1 MSGAKSG
8 ESSSSAPVEA
18 RVVASTPV
26 EGIPV
31 AEGIPVSTQLYGQRP
46 PPSGSAPGYPKEPFG
61 AAEHPIGYGHADLGH
76 FDGRVAHPD
85 SRAYST
91 NLFDCA
97 EDPRSCAYGALCP
110 VCQISETADRA
121 RAGDCFLTDASS
133 SASPSSIISHP
144 VSATSPWV
152 PTSPTP
158 PTASLSTTASRNPP
172 TSSPRALSRRVSR
185 VDSRE
190 RLRFEPPWVRNPW
203 TCSTS
208 WKCTRRDV
216 WGAWRH
222 PGRTRG
228 CPGTRGRGRGRRR
241 GRERGR
247 NSDVHGGGVLA
258 AGVRASA
265 DGTHVAGAT
274 AKIVRGERST

>member
-31 AEGIPVSTQLYGQRP
+31 AEGIPVSTQFYGQRP
-46 PPSGSAPGYPKEPFG
+46 PPSGSAPGYLQEPFG

-121 RAGDCFLTDASS
+121 RAGDCFLTGCVLVGLAQLNHLAPCLGNLAVGAYVSNTANRVALNYGIEEPTDVFTACAFAPCVSCRLAREVKIRTAMGQEPVDVLHQLEMYAQGRLGGVAAPRPHAGMSRDAGTGSRTAAGTGGRDEIVTYTAVVSS
-133 SASPSSIISHP
+133 PQEYAP
-144 VSATSPWV
+144 ALME
-152 PTSPTP
+152 PTSPAP
-158 PTASLSTTASRNPP
+158 PRKS
-172 TSSPRALSRRVSR
+172 
-185 VDSRE
+185 
-190 RLRFEPPWVRNPW
+190 
-203 TCSTS
+203 
-208 WKCTRRDV
+208 
-216 WGAWRH
+216 
-222 PGRTRG
+222 
-228 CPGTRGRGRGRRR
+228 
-241 GRERGR
+241 
-247 NSDVHGGGVLA
+247 
-258 AGVRASA
+258 
-265 DGTHVAGAT
+265 
-274 AKIVRGERST
+274 

>member
-1 MSGAKSG
+1 M
-8 ESSSSAPVEA
+8 
-18 RVVASTPV
+18 VASTPV

-31 AEGIPVSTQLYGQRP
+31 AEGIPVSTQFYGQRP
-46 PPSGSAPGYPKEPFG
+46 PPSGSAPGYPQEPFG

-121 RAGDCFLTDASS
+121 RAGDCFLTGCVLVGLAQLNHL
-133 SASPSSIISHP
+133 APCLGNLAVGAY
-144 VSATSPWV
+144 VSNTANRV
-152 PTSPTP
+152 ALNYGIEEPTDVF
-158 PTASLSTTASRNPP
+158 TAS
-172 TSSPRALSRRVSR
+172 LSRRVSR

-241 GRERGR
+241 GRG
-247 NSDVHGGGVLA
+247 
-258 AGVRASA
+258 AG
-265 DGTHVAGAT
+265 T
-274 AKIVRGERST
+274 K

>member
-31 AEGIPVSTQLYGQRP
+31 AEGIPVSTQILRP
-46 PPSGSAPGYPKEPFG
+46 ASPSLGFGPPGYLQEPFG

-110 VCQISETADRA
+110 VCRISETADRA
-121 RAGDCFLTDASS
+121 RAGDCFLTGCVLVGLAQLNHL
-133 SASPSSIISHP
+133 APLGNLAVGAY
-144 VSATSPWV
+144 VSNTANRVALNYVSEE
-152 PTSPTP
+152 PTDVF
-158 PTASLSTTASRNPP
+158 TACGSR
-172 TSSPRALSRRVSR
+172 
-185 VDSRE
+185 
-190 RLRFEPPWVRNPW
+190 
-203 TCSTS
+203 
-208 WKCTRRDV
+208 
-216 WGAWRH
+216 
-222 PGRTRG
+222 
-228 CPGTRGRGRGRRR
+228 
-241 GRERGR
+241 
-247 NSDVHGGGVLA
+247 
-258 AGVRASA
+258 
-265 DGTHVAGAT
+265 HVCL
-274 AKIVRGERST
+274 V

>member
-31 AEGIPVSTQLYGQRP
+31 AEGIPVSTQFYGQRP
-46 PPSGSAPGYPKEPFG
+46 PPSGSAPGYPQEPFG

-97 EDPRSCAYGALCP
+97 EDPGSCAYGALCP

-121 RAGDCFLTDASS
+121 RAGDCFLTGCVLVGLAQLNHL
-133 SASPSSIISHP
+133 APCLGNLAVGAY
-144 VSATSPWV
+144 VSNTANRV
-152 PTSPTP
+152 ALNYGIEEPTDVF
-158 PTASLSTTASRNPP
+158 TACAFAPC
-172 TSSPRALSRRVSR
+172 VSCR
-185 VDSRE
+185 LARE
-190 RLRFEPPWVRNPW
+190 LRFEPPWVRNPW

-228 CPGTRGRGRGRRR
+228 CPGTRGTGSRT
-241 GRERGR
+241 
-247 NSDVHGGGVLA
+247 A
-258 AGVRASA
+258 AGTGSGDEIV
-265 DGTHVAGAT
+265 TYT
-274 AKIVRGERST
+274 AVVSSPQEYAPALMEPTSPAPPRKS

>member
-31 AEGIPVSTQLYGQRP
+31 AEGIPVSTQFYGQRP
-46 PPSGSAPGYPKEPFG
+46 PPSGSAPGYPQEPFG

-121 RAGDCFLTDASS
+121 RAGDCFLTGCVLVGLAQLNHLAPCLGNLAVGAYVSNTANRVALNYGIEEPTDVFTACAFAPCVSCRL
-133 SASPSSIISHP
+133 AREVKIRTAMGQEP
-144 VSATSPWV
+144 V
-152 PTSPTP
+152 
-158 PTASLSTTASRNPP
+158 
-172 TSSPRALSRRVSR
+172 
-185 VDSRE
+185 
-190 RLRFEPPWVRNPW
+190 
-203 TCSTS
+203 
-208 WKCTRRDV
+208 DV
-216 WGAWRH
+216 LHQLEMYAQDRGRGGTQ
-222 PGRTRG
+222 GRTRG
-228 CPGTRGRGRGRRR
+228 CPGTRGRGRGAA

-247 NSDVHGGGVLA
+247 SSDVHGGGVLA